1 MNKSKQLNILFTFLG
16 ILTILVVWMVAS
28 LLINED
34 IILPSIGITLK
45 KLVNILSTGYSYKIL
60 GITFLRLLICL
71 VSSLAIAIVLAS
83 LSTRFIRFSYYIRPF
98 ITLLRTIPVVAIII
112 VLLVF
117 IGNQRASIY
126 ITSLVMLPIMYE
138 GILSGM
144 KNINN
149 DILDEIRI
157 QSNINPFII
166 RTVFIP
172 LVRPHIIVAI
182 MSSLGLG
189 IKVLVMS
196 EFIATPKYSIAKEMF
211 NYQSA
216 LQLEGIF
223 AWTIIIV
230 VVIMLLELVIKK
242 ISDKHIGNN

>member
-1 MNKSKQLNILFTFLG
+1 MIKSKQLNILFTFLG

-28 LLINED
+28 LAIKQD
-34 IILPSIGITLK
+34 VILPSIGIAFK
-45 KLVNILSTGYSYKIL
+45 KLIDILGSAYTYKIL
-60 GITFLRLLICL
+60 GFTCLRLAICL
-71 VSSLAIAIVLAS
+71 IASLFIAIVLAS
-83 LSTRFIRFSYYIRPF
+83 LSTRFVRFSYYIRPL
-98 ITLLRTIPVVAIII
+98 ISLLRTIPVVAIII

-117 IGNQRASIY
+117 IGNQRASIF
-126 ITSLVMLPIMYE
+126 ITGLVMLPIMYE

-144 KNINN
+144 KNINS
-149 DILDEIRI
+149 DILDEIKI
-157 QSNINPFII
+157 QSNINIYII
-166 RTVFIP
+166 RNIFIP
-172 LVRPHIIVAI
+172 LIRPHIIVSI
-182 MSSLGLG
+182 ITSLGLG

-230 VVIMLLELVIKK
+230 VVIMVLELAIKK
-242 ISDKHIGNN
+242 INDKYIV

>member
-1 MNKSKQLNILFTFLG
+1 MTKSKQLNILFTFLG

-28 LLINED
+28 LIIKQD
-34 IILPSIGITLK
+34 VILPSIGITLK
-45 KLVNILSTGYSYKIL
+45 KLINILGSAYTYKVL
-60 GITFLRLLICL
+60 GITCLRLAICL
-71 VSSLAIAIVLAS
+71 LASLFIAIVLAS
-83 LSTRFIRFSYYIRPF
+83 LSTRFIRFSYYIRPL

-117 IGNQRASIY
+117 IGNQKASIF

-144 KNINN
+144 KNINS
-149 DILDEIRI
+149 DILDEIKI
-157 QSNINPFII
+157 QSNINLYII
-166 RTVFIP
+166 RNVFIP
-172 LVRPHIIVAI
+172 LIRPHIIVAI
-182 MSSLGLG
+182 ITSLGLG

-230 VVIMLLELVIKK
+230 IVIMLLELVIKK
-242 ISDKHIGNN
+242 INDKYIV

>member
-1 MNKSKQLNILFTFLG
+1 MTKSKQLNILFTFLG

-28 LLINED
+28 LIIKQD
-34 IILPSIGITLK
+34 VILPSIGITLK
-45 KLVNILSTGYSYKIL
+45 KLINILGSAYTYKIL
-60 GITFLRLLICL
+60 GITCLRLAICL
-71 VSSLAIAIVLAS
+71 LSSLFIAIVLAS
-83 LSTRFIRFSYYIRPF
+83 LSTRFIRFSYYIRPL

-117 IGNQRASIY
+117 IGNQKASIF

-144 KNINN
+144 KNINS
-149 DILDEIRI
+149 DILDEIKI
-157 QSNINPFII
+157 QSNINLYII
-166 RTVFIP
+166 RNVFIP
-172 LVRPHIIVAI
+172 LIRPHIIVAI
-182 MSSLGLG
+182 ITSLGLG

-230 VVIMLLELVIKK
+230 TVIMLLELVIKK
-242 ISDKHIGNN
+242 ITDKYIV

>member
-1 MNKSKQLNILFTFLG
+1 MTKSKQLNILFTFLG

-28 LLINED
+28 LIIKQD
-34 IILPSIGITLK
+34 VILPSIGITLK
-45 KLVNILSTGYSYKIL
+45 KLINILGSAYSYKVL
-60 GITFLRLLICL
+60 GITCLRLAICL
-71 VSSLAIAIVLAS
+71 LSSLFIAIVLAS
-83 LSTRFIRFSYYIRPF
+83 LSTRFIRFSYYIRPL

-117 IGNQRASIY
+117 IGNQKASIF

-144 KNINN
+144 KNINS
-149 DILDEIRI
+149 DILDEIKI
-157 QSNINPFII
+157 QSNINLYII
-166 RTVFIP
+166 RNVFIP
-172 LVRPHIIVAI
+172 LIRPHIIVAI
-182 MSSLGLG
+182 ITSLGLG

-230 VVIMLLELVIKK
+230 TVIMLLELVIKK
-242 ISDKHIGNN
+242 INDKYIV